1 MSVPLIS
8 YMTAAIAAHALL
20 LSLGGLMVVNS
31 LRALA
36 QVQQEGWEAY
46 LDAQRRLAPIVDVP
60 ARNREIEHIKITM
73 VGMMMMNMI
82 IGSFG
87 ILYSLVVIAFLSES
101 SQAYVVVG
109 VSFAGVL
116 AQLIIFVFI
125 AGSAMRF
132 VGLWVQKAP

>member
-1 MSVPLIS
+1 
-8 YMTAAIAAHALL
+8 
-20 LSLGGLMVVNS
+20 MVVNG

-46 LDAQRRLAPIVDVP
+46 LDAQRRKVFIVDVP
-60 ARNREIEHIKITM
+60 ARNKEIERTKNAM
-73 VGMMMMNMI
+73 VGLMFMNMI

-101 SQAYVVVG
+101 SQAYVVIG

-116 AQLIIFVFI
+116 AQLIMFAYI
-125 AGSAMRF
+125 AGSAMHF